1 MPDPRRALPAC
12 LGLLLAL
19 LIGCAPA
26 VRKAAPEE
34 AKSEATA
41 PAAPLESS
49 DSTLPVQPAA
59 SAAVEPPAA
68 ADLPAKPLWQAIVD
82 RHGFVQCEQ
91 PSAAV
96 RRWQRIYLQSPQ
108 RHAETLHSVSPW
120 IGYVA
125 EALENR
131 GLPSEFVWLPFVES
145 RYQPVRSRGDRPAGA
160 WQMMPATARWRGLRI
175 DAQYDGR
182 LDFAAATDAALDL
195 IEHLASVFD
204 RNWALVTMA
213 YNAGE
218 YRIKGAL
225 DKARRNGDS
234 LEPEQLAVSPITHEH
249 LVKLRALACS
259 IVDPATHALQL
270 PEVER
275 EQQLVS
281 MQLRQ
286 TTDASRIRHLLGVD
300 EAQWRRW
307 NPAWRGAVI
316 PQDAHIMLPR
326 ALHALHADA
335 LVQLPPT
342 DAAPTALATDE
353 AQSEHVVVAGES
365 AWTIAR
371 RHGVALSA
379 LLAANGLTARSVLRP
394 GQRLRLP

>member
-1 MPDPRRALPAC
+1 MSDRRRPLPAC
-12 LGLLLAL
+12 LGLVLAT

-26 VRKAAPEE
+26 VREASPEE
-34 AKSEATA
+34 PETAATA
-41 PAAPLESS
+41 PAVPPESH
-49 DSTLPVQPAA
+49 A
-59 SAAVEPPAA
+59 SASAQSPPISSTAEPSPT

-82 RHGFVQCEQ
+82 RHAFVQCEQ

-108 RHAETLHSVSPW
+108 RHAETLNRIAPW

-125 EALENR
+125 EALEQR

-195 IEHLASVFD
+195 IEHLAAVFD

-225 DKARRNGDS
+225 AKARRNGHS
-234 LEPEQLAVSPITHEH
+234 QEPEQLSVSPITHEH

-259 IVDPATHALQL
+259 IVDPAAHALQL
-270 PEVER
+270 PEVVP
-275 EQQLVS
+275 EQQLLS
-281 MQLRQ
+281 LRLPRA
-286 TTDASRIRHLLGVD
+286 TDADRISRLLGV
-300 EAQWRRW
+300 EGTVWRSW
-307 NPAWRGAVI
+307 NPAWRGPVI
-316 PQDAHIMLPR
+316 PENAKIMLPR

-335 LVQLPPT
+335 ILQLPTSVAPQV
-342 DAAPTALATDE
+342 APTED
-353 AQSEHVVVAGES
+353 QRISEHTVAAGES